1 MFWVN
6 SAVTKQLV
14 LVVHYICIPVS
25 CILSRKCF
33 EQTFLLNSDFLP
45 SVRRRCAFGEQCQ
58 GGEQGRAKKCYH
70 RVKAEDAYLCIG
82 LWPSAIMRPI
92 SSIWHGQ
99 AKLLGYVVFCA
110 APHLHTT
117 ASYFHCIVTQ
127 CYSSL
132 VFSLNFLF
140 FYAVLF
146 KL

>member
-99 AKLLGYVVFCA
+99 AKLLGYVIFLCCTT
-110 APHLHTT
+110 PSYHSQLLSLHCHTML
-117 ASYFHCIVTQ
+117 FQ
-127 CYSSL
+127 SS
-132 VFSLNFLF
+132 FLSQF
-140 FYAVLF
+140 LIFLCSSI
-146 KL
+146 